1 MKQLKHWQDPVN
13 ALLGAWLV
21 LSPWVQGFAD
31 QRVAMVNFVAV
42 GVLLVAAAIGA
53 ILVPKAWEEW
63 IEVVLGTWLVASPW
77 ILGFAPTLLALQTAA
92 FIGVLVVVMAL
103 WVLATDRDYA
113 GWWSSVT
120 NSTRLP

>member
-1 MKQLKHWQDPVN
+1 MTQLKHWQDTVN
-13 ALLGAWLV
+13 ALRGAWLV